1 MTPQFALSKYWIF
14 AAILLA
20 SSMSFATKSSDA
32 LKPLKDTLSAIRA
45 VSMVDFKIEKTT
57 FSDFSGEKKVSATA
71 ALSGPLFRLEVSGP
85 QKEIIVYDGRF
96 IWVAQYPDP
105 DFPGPVQVLK
115 SKITGSQK
123 KQLILSE
130 LISNGKLLE
139 NFNLEKTSEDKGLV
153 TYEGTPK
160 EKQTELKK
168 VTVQVQGRELKSIE
182 YVDDIGNRVRYDI
195 LKQRLLKDPQPQ
207 KFKYSPPKGAQVS
220 EA

>member
-1 MTPQFALSKYWIF
+1 MTFISSLLKHWILTVVLLLSASIS
-14 AAILLA
+14 AA
-20 SSMSFATKSSDA
+20 KPSDA
-32 LKPLKDTLSAIRA
+32 LKPLKDTLSAIRS
-45 VSMVDFKIEKTT
+45 VSLVDFKIEKTT
-57 FSDFSGEKKVSATA
+57 FSDFAGEKKVSATA
-71 ALSGPLFRLEVSGP
+71 ALSGPLFRLEVAGP

-139 NFNLEKTSEDKGLV
+139 NFNLTKTSDEKGLV

-168 VTVQVQGRELKSIE
+168 ITVQVQGREFKSIE